1 MTFCFE
7 RNGRN
12 EFNLNIIFRDVFVVV
27 AVYGL
32 NCEIKK
38 KTRSVR
44 VLGSIRNGLM
54 YGDDW

>member
-12 EFNLNIIFRDVFVVV
+12 EFNLNILFRDVFVVV

-38 KTRSVR
+38 NKKCKSAREYSERIDVWR
-44 VLGSIRNGLM
+44 
-54 YGDDW
+54 